1 MRSVLLWLLV
11 LFCGVIGAATPAKS
25 EVGNCQPAEFFVTD
39 NADPLFE
46 PQADVTIA
54 LNGVAVTGS
63 TPLDGVYWS
72 NALQRVT
79 FERSRE
85 FHLCGADEP
94 ALHIAAEALRRQ
106 FDQESVL
113 SFGYLP
119 QRAPQENA
127 IIITVPDVDIERLG
141 TALAADPAARNR
153 LRGGSVTT
161 TDHTLIL
168 VAGNDDRDVARRLVS
183 EAGGNWSAASIAY
196 GRSEFVE

>member
-11 LFCGVIGAATPAKS
+11 LFCVAIGTATPAKS
-25 EVGNCQPAEFFVTD
+25 GVGNCQPAEFFVID

-46 PQADVTIA
+46 PQADVTIT

-72 NALQRVT
+72 RTLQRVT

-85 FHLCGADEP
+85 FHLCGADE
-94 ALHIAAEALRRQ
+94 AVLHIAAEALRRQ
-106 FDQESVL
+106 FDQEAVL
-113 SFGYLP
+113 SFNYLP
-119 QRAPQENA
+119 QHAPEQNA
-127 IIITVPDVDIERLG
+127 VLITLPDVDIERLG

-153 LRGGSVTT
+153 LRGASVTA
-161 TDHTLIL
+161 TDRTLIL
-168 VAGNDDRDVARRLVS
+168 VAANGDRDVARRLAG
-183 EAGGNWSAASIAY
+183 EAGGNWDAVGIAY